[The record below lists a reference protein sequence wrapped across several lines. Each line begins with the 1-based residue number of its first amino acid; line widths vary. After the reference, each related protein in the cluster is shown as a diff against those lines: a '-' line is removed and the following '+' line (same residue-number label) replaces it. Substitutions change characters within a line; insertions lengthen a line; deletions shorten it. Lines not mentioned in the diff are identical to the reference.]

1 MELETYHCPL
11 LLSLFFYLYLLNF
24 VEKIWQTRQI
34 IVYFYKITI
43 LIKVTKLLN
52 TDRNAKQWYP
62 KKKDFIIIS

>member
-1 MELETYHCPL
+1 MELETYHCP
-11 LLSLFFYLYLLNF
+11 LFFYLYLLNF